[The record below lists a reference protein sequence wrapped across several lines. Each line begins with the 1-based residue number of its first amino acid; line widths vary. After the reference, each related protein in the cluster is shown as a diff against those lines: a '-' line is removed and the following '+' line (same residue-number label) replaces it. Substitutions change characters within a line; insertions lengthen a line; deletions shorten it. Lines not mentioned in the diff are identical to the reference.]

1 MFFSRK
7 KNTETTDL
15 GWLYADMHSHLVPG
29 IDDGSPDVATSLELI
44 RGMMQLGYKKIITTP
59 HVLKEVYP
67 NTEAT
72 IVPGIEKV
80 REAAAA
86 EGLDVELSA
95 AAEYFIDEHFEEHL
109 KNRKPLLRISGNMV
123 LVEFSMV
130 TAPMDLQE
138 VLFEMQMQDYQPVIA
153 HPERYIYLT
162 RKKEFFDELKNTGC
176 YFQLN
181 LLSLIG
187 HYGSSVQQLAEHLI
201 RQNHYDLAGT
211 DLHSHKHLAALQKLS
226 QSPLL
231 KKLKESGV
239 LKNHLL

>member
-1 MFFSRK
+1 MFFTRK

-15 GWLYADMHSHLVPG
+15 GWLHADMHSHLVPG

-59 HVLKEVYP
+59 HILKEVYP
-67 NTEAT
+67 NSEDT
-72 IVPGIEKV
+72 ILPGIEKLK
-80 REAAAA
+80 EAAAA
-86 EGLDVELSA
+86 EGLDVELGA

-109 KNRKPLLRISGNMV
+109 KSRKPLLRISGNMV

-153 HPERYIYLT
+153 HPERYIYLA

-176 YFQLN
+176 FFQLN

-187 HYGSSVQQLAEHLI
+187 HYGSAVQQLAEHLI
-201 RQNHYDLAGT
+201 KQNHYDLAGT
-211 DLHSHKHLAALQKLS
+211 DLHNTKHLAALQKLS
-226 QSPLL
+226 QSPAL

-239 LKNHLL
+239 LKNSLL

>member
-15 GWLYADMHSHLVPG
+15 GWLHADMHSHLVPG
-29 IDDGSPDVATSLELI
+29 IDDGSQDVATSLELI

-59 HVLKEVYP
+59 HILKEVYP
-67 NTEAT
+67 NSEDT
-72 IVPGIEKV
+72 ILPGIEKV
-80 REAAAA
+80 KEAAAA

-187 HYGSSVQQLAEHLI
+187 HYGSTVQQLAEHLI
-201 RQNHYDLAGT
+201 KQNHYDFAGT
-211 DLHSHKHLAALQKLS
+211 DLHNAKHLAALQKLS
-226 QSPLL
+226 QSPAL

-239 LKNHLL
+239 LKNHQL

>member
-7 KNTETTDL
+7 KNTEKTDL
-15 GWLYADMHSHLVPG
+15 GWLGADMHSHLVPG
-29 IDDGSPDVATSLELI
+29 IDDGSPDLATSLELV
-44 RGMMQLGYKKIITTP
+44 RGMMELGYKKIITTP

-67 NTEAT
+67 NTEDT
-72 IVPGIEKV
+72 ILPGIQKLK
-80 REAAAA
+80 EAAAA
-86 EGLDVELSA
+86 EGLDVDLSA

-109 KNRKPLLRISGNMV
+109 KSRKPLLRLSGNLV
-123 LVEFSMV
+123 LVEFSMI

-138 VLFEMQMQDYQPVIA
+138 ILFEMQMQDYQPVIA
-153 HPERYIYLT
+153 HPERYIYLS
-162 RKKEFFDELKNTGC
+162 RKKEFYDELKNNGC

-201 RQNHYDLAGT
+201 KQNHYDLAGT
-211 DLHSHKHLAALQKLS
+211 DLHNAKHLDALRKLAS
-226 QSPLL
+226 SPLL
-231 KKLKESGV
+231 KKLKESGL

>member
-7 KNTETTDL
+7 KNTSVTDL
-15 GWLYADMHSHLVPG
+15 SWLRADMHSHLVPG

-44 RGMMQLGYKKIITTP
+44 RGLMQLGYKKIVTTP
-59 HVLKEVYP
+59 HILWEVYP
-67 NTEAT
+67 NTAES
-72 IVPGIEKV
+72 IQSGLEEV
-80 REAAAA
+80 REAAAR

-95 AAEYFIDEHFEEHL
+95 AAEYFIDDHFEEHL
-109 KNRKPLLRISGNMV
+109 KRREPLLTIGGNMV

-153 HPERYIYLT
+153 HPERYVYLS

-176 YFQLN
+176 FFQLN
-181 LLSLIG
+181 LLSLTG
-187 HYGSSVQQLAEHLI
+187 HYGSSVQQLAEYLI
-201 RQNHYDLAGT
+201 KQDHYDFAGT
-211 DLHSHKHLAALQKLS
+211 DMHNARHLAGLQKVL

-231 KKLKESGV
+231 KKLQESGR
-239 LKNHLL
+239 LRNSGL

>member
-7 KNTETTDL
+7 KNTEKTDL
-15 GWLYADMHSHLVPG
+15 GWLGADMHSHLVPG
-29 IDDGSPDVATSLELI
+29 IDDGSPDLATSLELV
-44 RGMMQLGYKKIITTP
+44 RGMMELGYKKIITTP
-59 HVLKEVYP
+59 HVLKEIYP
-67 NTEAT
+67 NTEDT
-72 IVPGIEKV
+72 ILPGIQKLK
-80 REAAAA
+80 EAAAA

-109 KNRKPLLRISGNMV
+109 KSRKPLLRLGGNLV
-123 LVEFSMV
+123 LVEFSMI

-138 VLFEMQMQDYQPVIA
+138 ILFEMQMQDYQPVIA
-153 HPERYIYLT
+153 HPERYIYLS
-162 RKKEFFDELKNTGC
+162 RKKEFFDELKNNGC

-201 RQNHYDLAGT
+201 KQNHYDLAGT
-211 DLHSHKHLAALQKLS
+211 DLHNAKHLDALQKLAS
-226 QSPLL
+226 SPLL
-231 KKLKESGV
+231 KKLKESGS